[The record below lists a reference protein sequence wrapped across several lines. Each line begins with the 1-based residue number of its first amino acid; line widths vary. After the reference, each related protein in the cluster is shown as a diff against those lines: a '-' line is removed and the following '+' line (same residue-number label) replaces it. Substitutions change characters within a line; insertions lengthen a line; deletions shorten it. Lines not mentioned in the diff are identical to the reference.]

1 MVLLFRVLKNF
12 RVTEGHAD
20 GADDRGSSLDEMTVD
35 PDVPFVANPSCK
47 WSGGADAKGLFKN
60 LPRVPVRVENNV
72 FL

>member
-12 RVTEGHAD
+12 WVTEGHAD
-20 GADDRGSSLDEMTVD
+20 GADDWGSGLDEMTMD
-35 PDVPFVANPSCK
+35 PDVPFVANSGCK
-47 WSGGADAKGLFKN
+47 RSGGTDAKGLFKN